1 MTNAKT
7 PSLDPL
13 IDDVRQRRRDLL
25 AKYDNDL
32 KKLHEAINRCQDEHP
47 EKLVEVA
54 RQQSPAPGSAP
65 GRNRGRSSFP
75 DGSGREEDA
84 ICR

>member
-1 MTNAKT
+1 VTKAKT

-32 KKLHEAINRCQDEHP
+32 EKLHEAIKRCQDEHP
-47 EKLVEVA
+47 EKMVDLA
-54 RQQSPAPGSAP
+54 RQRSPAPGSAP
-65 GRNRGRSSFP
+65 GTPGPSH
-75 DGSGREEDA
+75 
-84 ICR
+84 